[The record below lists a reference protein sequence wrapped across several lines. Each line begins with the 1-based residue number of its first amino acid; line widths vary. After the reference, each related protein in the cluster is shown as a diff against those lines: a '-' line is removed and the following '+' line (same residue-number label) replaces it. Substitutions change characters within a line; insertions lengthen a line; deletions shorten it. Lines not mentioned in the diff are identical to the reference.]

1 MGIDVVVCLFFFEW
15 IIFLFFDLPNPI
27 CAEKSNHSAITFL
40 LLCLIFFYYEYNF
53 IYNFLYFFYY
63 FINNILLLLLFY
75 TESFSVFFPS
85 RLHCSKLLYFLF
97 LQVLSVVAQQI
108 LTIQRAVMEQV
119 DKFVFEGT
127 EISLDP
133 SCTIFITMNPGYA
146 GRAELPDNL
155 KVSEV
160 TVKCIT
166 TNIYPKRFSHLSS
179 SK

>member
-1 MGIDVVVCLFFFEW
+1 MHSEITFPLCLVCTKARMKKDHVLDGNVAFVKNVNCVLVKDFVV
-15 IIFLFFDLPNPI
+15 LFFD
-27 CAEKSNHSAITFL
+27 F
-40 LLCLIFFYYEYNF
+40 
-53 IYNFLYFFYY
+53 
-63 FINNILLLLLFY
+63 
-75 TESFSVFFPS
+75 V
-85 RLHCSKLLYFLF
+85 

-155 KVSEV
+155 KVS
-160 TVKCIT
+160 K
-166 TNIYPKRFSHLSS
+166 K
-179 SK
+179 